1 MMQRSPAVS
10 VEFDTKDNGTFDP
23 DSDHSSLHIN
33 GNNIAGTSTLGVTQ
47 NSSYSYWDNWKRP
60 IITKEL
66 DNLEDGN
73 WHEFTFNWNAASKRL
88 SVTFKGE
95 TIITYDVDI
104 VKDVFSG
111 TNTAYFG
118 FTSDTGND
126 NNYNEHRVYVKNFCQ
141 INTSGSIYK
150 GYSTPNDL
158 DSDGI
163 PDYKDC
169 LLYTSPSPRD

>member
-1 MMQRSPAVS
+1 MAMQQKPAVS
-10 VEFDTKDNGTFDP
+10 VEFDTKKNGSFDP
-23 DSDHSSLHIN
+23 ESDHSSLHIN
-33 GNNIAGTSTLGVTQ
+33 GNNISGKATLGETQ
-47 NSSYSYWDNWKRP
+47 NTAYDINFHGTRP

-73 WHEFTFNWNAASKRL
+73 WHEFTFNWNASSKRL

-104 VKDVFSG
+104 IKDVFSG
-111 TNTAYFG
+111 TTSAYFG

-126 NNYNEHRVYVKNFCQ
+126 NNYNEHRVYIKQYCE

-163 PDYKDC
+163 R
-169 LLYTSPSPRD
+169 L